1 MTRKSSALASSTV
14 EPPAVSSATP
24 AGDSL
29 LAALFNSSTVG
40 VSICDRQLRFRAIN
54 AALAC
59 MNGIPAEAHLGK
71 TIHAIL
77 GSAAAKIQPAFDHV
91 FATGQPL
98 SNVEVTAE
106 LPARGT
112 VGHWS
117 ESYFPIKDRAG
128 EVREVGAVVLELTR
142 GKAIETSLRQIT
154 NKLLRV
160 NSAFIRPI
168 AGNVARSAKLL
179 ESCLSDARTIS
190 HLLHSVPSLPVVLPA
205 RAGRILHAK
214 PLDPLSTLTFASVY
228 PVERESGSNPLSSRE
243 YEVFALLARGR
254 TNKEIAGMMR
264 ISIRTVES
272 HRAKVMLK
280 LDLHSVTDLVRY
292 ALRNN
297 LICE

>member
-1 MTRKSSALASSTV
+1 MTRKSPALALGAA
-14 EPPAVSSATP
+14 EPVAVSSGVP

-40 VSICDRQLRFRAIN
+40 VGICDRQLRFRAIN
-54 AALAC
+54 AALAS

-77 GSAAAKIQPAFDHV
+77 GRAAAKIQPAFDHV

-106 LPARGT
+106 LPARGI

-142 GKAIETSLRQIT
+142 GKELEASLRQLT
-154 NKLLRV
+154 NKIVRV

-168 AGNVARSAKLL
+168 AGNVARTTKLL
-179 ESCLSDARTIS
+179 ESCLSDVRSIS
-190 HLLHSVPSLPVVLPA
+190 LLLHSAPSLPAVLPG
-205 RAGRILHAK
+205 RSGRILHAK
-214 PLDPLSTLTFASVY
+214 PRALPPTLTFASVY
-228 PVERESGSNPLSSRE
+228 PVEGESGCSPLSSRE
-243 YEVFALLARGR
+243 YEVFALIARGR
-254 TNKEIAGMMR
+254 TNKEIAGILR

-297 LICE
+297 LISV

>member
-14 EPPAVSSATP
+14 EPPAVSSAAP

-40 VSICDRQLRFRAIN
+40 VAICDRQLRFRAIN
-54 AALAC
+54 AALAS

-142 GKAIETSLRQIT
+142 GKALETSLRQLT

-205 RAGRILHAK
+205 RTGRILHAK

>member
-14 EPPAVSSATP
+14 EPPAVSSAAP

-40 VSICDRQLRFRAIN
+40 VAICDRQLRFRAIN
-54 AALAC
+54 AALAS

-142 GKAIETSLRQIT
+142 GKALETSLRQLT

-179 ESCLSDARTIS
+179 ESCLLDARTIS

-205 RAGRILHAK
+205 RTGRILHAK

>member
-1 MTRKSSALASSTV
+1 MTRKSPALALGAA
-14 EPPAVSSATP
+14 EPVAVSSAVP
-24 AGDSL
+24 PSDSL

-40 VSICDRQLRFRAIN
+40 VAICDRQLRFRAIN
-54 AALAC
+54 AALAS

-77 GSAAAKIQPAFDHV
+77 GRAAAKIQPAFDHV

-106 LPARGT
+106 LPARGI

-142 GKAIETSLRQIT
+142 GKELETSLRQLT
-154 NKLLRV
+154 NKIVRV
-160 NSAFIRPI
+160 NSSFIRPI
-168 AGNVARSAKLL
+168 AGNVARTTKLL

-190 HLLHSVPSLPVVLPA
+190 HLLHSVPFLPIVLPG
-205 RAGRILHAK
+205 RTGRILRAK
-214 PLDPLSTLTFASVY
+214 SLDPAATLPFASVY
-228 PVERESGSNPLSSRE
+228 PVERESGCSPLSSRE
-243 YEVFALLARGR
+243 YEVFALIARGR
-254 TNKEIAGMMR
+254 TNKEIAGIMR

-297 LICE
+297 LICV

>member
-1 MTRKSSALASSTV
+1 MTRKLSALAV
-14 EPPAVSSATP
+14 GAAEQPAVSSAVP

-29 LAALFNSSTVG
+29 LFALFNSSTVG
-40 VSICDRQLRFRAIN
+40 VAICDRQLRYRAIN
-54 AALAC
+54 AALAS

-91 FATGQPL
+91 FATGEPL
-98 SNVEVTAE
+98 SNVEVIAE

-128 EVREVGAVVLELTR
+128 EVREVGSVVLELTR
-142 GKAIETSLRQIT
+142 NKVLETSLRQLT

-168 AGNVARSAKLL
+168 AGNVARPAKLL
-179 ESCLSDARTIS
+179 ESCLSDARSIS
-190 HLLHSVPSLPVVLPA
+190 QLLHSVPPLPVVLPIA
-205 RAGRILHAK
+205 TGRIVHVKA
-214 PLDPLSTLTFASVY
+214 PDRVPSFTFASVY
-228 PVERESGSNPLSSRE
+228 PVEREWGSNPLSSRE

-254 TNKEIAGMMR
+254 SNKEIAEMMR

-280 LDLHSVTDLVRY
+280 LDLRSVTDLVRY

-297 LICE
+297 LICA

>member
-1 MTRKSSALASSTV
+1 MTRKSSALAPGAA
-14 EPPAVSSATP
+14 EPPAVSSAIP
-24 AGDSL
+24 GGDSL

-40 VSICDRQLRFRAIN
+40 VAICDRQLRFRAIN
-54 AALAC
+54 AALAS

-98 SNVEVTAE
+98 SNVEVIAE
-106 LPARGT
+106 LPARGI

-142 GKAIETSLRQIT
+142 GKELETSLRQLS
-154 NKLLRV
+154 NKILRV
-160 NSAFIRPI
+160 NSGFIRPI
-168 AGNVARSAKLL
+168 AGNVARTTKLL
-179 ESCLSDARTIS
+179 ESCLSDVRRIS
-190 HLLHSVPSLPVVLPA
+190 HLLHSVPSLPAAP
-205 RAGRILHAK
+205 RSRTGRILHAK
-214 PLDPLSTLTFASVY
+214 PPELLPTLTFASVY
-228 PVERESGSNPLSSRE
+228 PVERESGPNPLSSRE
-243 YEVFALLARGR
+243 YEVFALIARGR
-254 TNKEIAGMMR
+254 TNKEIAGIMR

-297 LICE
+297 LICA

>member
-1 MTRKSSALASSTV
+1 MTRKSSAPSSGPA
-14 EPPAVSSATP
+14 EQLAVSSSAP

-40 VSICDRQLRFRAIN
+40 VAICDRQLRIRAIN
-54 AALAC
+54 AALAS

-98 SNVEVTAE
+98 SNVELIAE
-106 LPARGT
+106 LPARRT
-112 VGHWS
+112 VGHWNG
-117 ESYFPIKDRAG
+117 SYFPIKDRAG
-128 EVREVGAVVLELTR
+128 AVREVGAVILELTR
-142 GKAIETSLRQIT
+142 SKVLETSVRQLT

-168 AGNVARSAKLL
+168 AGNVVRSAKLL
-179 ESCLSDARTIS
+179 ESCLADARTIS
-190 HLLHSVPSLPVVLPA
+190 NLLRSAPSLPVVVPV
-205 RAGRILHAK
+205 RTGRTLHARS
-214 PLDPLSTLTFASVY
+214 PDPVSPLTFASVY
-228 PVERESGSNPLSSRE
+228 PVARESASNPLSSRE
-243 YEVFALLARGR
+243 YEVFDLLARGR
-254 TNKEIAGMMR
+254 SNKEIAGMMR

-280 LDLHSVTDLVRY
+280 LDLRSITDLVRY

-297 LICE
+297 LICV